1 MVGRG
6 PPVRLLLILLPIL
19 LACESGI
26 PAAAAPTP
34 EPTPDIRPAQTAI
47 AQRTPIAPTINAPS
61 PPTPTVPPIPA
72 PTATPVPTPTPEP
85 RGIDGLTK
93 SKREAIL
100 AFNPATPTVP
110 LFNSPKPEGLGR
122 MEDYILPTFIAL
134 GFKVEPMVFENG
146 IRKTVAVAEDMSL
159 VLAGPSDSDRPLD
172 KACII
177 FNYHKTYPIIEIKT
191 LVSSIDYNI
200 NTSWAESL
208 IKVEDNGDRILTE
221 LAIEGDW
228 VIIVSE
234 IIEEGLGVVFIVPK
248 Q

>member
-1 MVGRG
+1 M
-6 PPVRLLLILLPIL
+6 RLLLILLPIL

-34 EPTPDIRPAQTAI
+34 EPTPDIRPIKTAI

-61 PPTPTVPPIPA
+61 PPTPTLIPPNTPTPA
-72 PTATPVPTPTPEP
+72 PTPEP

-110 LFNSPKPEGLGR
+110 LFNSPEPEGLGR
-122 MEDYILPTFIAL
+122 MEDNILPTFIAL

-177 FNYHKTYPIIEIKT
+177 FNYHKTYPILEIQT

-200 NTSWAESL
+200 DTSWAESL
-208 IKVEDNGDRILTE
+208 LKVEGNGDRILTE